1 MLHTVES
8 LPQADLLLH
17 SLRSVGYSEEA
28 AIADIVDNSIS
39 ADASNVYVNFDWDN
53 QILSIVDDGEGMREN
68 ELYKNMQI
76 GSFDPQ
82 GERSK
87 NDLGRFGMG
96 MKTAAFS
103 LGRKLIVLSKRNG
116 KISNASWDLDQ
127 VKNLGWKLLVDDSDQ
142 YNHYLKN
149 CEVHGTAIIISKLDN
164 LIDTSDL
171 KKSKSHFYKVINQV
185 EKHLQLVFHR
195 FIMEDQLNIYVNG
208 NGPLEPWDPFVLNNS
223 ATQELSDE
231 DIWDLEYKTCTH
243 IQPYVIPHK
252 TMYLSDDEYEK
263 AEGDKGW
270 YRNQGI
276 YLYRNRRL
284 IIYGTWFDLIKK
296 DPVYNL
302 ARIRIDISA
311 DADKDWKIDIKKS
324 RASMPVYMREK
335 VMSAIE
341 DCTSRS
347 MKTFNSRGT
356 YSKHGGSQ
364 PLLDFVWEQ
373 VRNDGYYSF
382 KLNKKHPLLMNIRKQ
397 LDDDGIQQLQAYLS
411 LVENFAPYMKNGLI
425 NMANSN
431 NEHKEEKKKK
441 DLKEI
446 QRFIITF
453 HKNGFSKE
461 DIKNTI
467 LNMAA
472 YSYLKDQVISMLEE
486 IND

>member
-1 MLHTVES
+1 MITTVES
-8 LPQADLLLH
+8 LPQASLLLH

-39 ADASNVYVNFDWDN
+39 ANAANIYIDFDWDN
-53 QILSIVDDGEGMREN
+53 QLLSIVDDGEGMGQE

-76 GSFDPQ
+76 GSADPSS
-82 GERSK
+82 ERSK

-127 VKNLGWKLLVDDSDQ
+127 VENLGWKLLVDDSGQ

-149 CEVHGTAIIISKLDN
+149 CEDHGTAIIISKLDN
-164 LIDTSDL
+164 LIDMSDL
-171 KKSKSHFYKVINQV
+171 KKSKSHFYKVIAQV

-195 FIMEDQLNIYVNG
+195 FITEDQLNIYVNG

-231 DIWDLEYKTCTH
+231 DVWDPEYKTCTH
-243 IQPYVIPHK
+243 IQPYVLPHK
-252 TMYLSDDEYEK
+252 TMYSSDDEYEM

-302 ARIRIDISA
+302 ARIKIDISA

-324 RASMPVYMREK
+324 RASLPVYMREK
-335 VMSAIE
+335 VLSAIE

-364 PLLDFVWEQ
+364 KLLDFVWEQ
-373 VRNDGYYSF
+373 VRTDGYYTF
-382 KLNKKHPLLMNIRKQ
+382 KLNKNHPLLMNIRKQ
-397 LDDDGIQQLQAYLS
+397 RDDDGLQQLQAYLS
-411 LVENFAPYMKNGLI
+411 LVENFAPYMKNGTI
-425 NMANSN
+425 NMVNNGSN
-431 NEHKEEKKKK
+431 INQEKKKN
-441 DLKEI
+441 DMLEI
-446 QRFIITF
+446 QRLISIFA
-453 HKNGFSKE
+453 KQGFTDE
-461 DIKNTI
+461 EIKNTI
-467 LNMAA
+467 LGMMKF
-472 YSYLKDQVISMLEE
+472 SYLKDQIDSMMEE
-486 IND
+486 RNA